1 MAESRRSGDQS
12 GIVLKNRSSSGCL
25 IVRKKS
31 EDVNVAGSSRA
42 QKVFASKKEKKRPRM
57 VLSDSGSSDEL
68 LMPPRRRVGPETIRV
83 CNGFSVSDKG
93 VVEESEV
100 GRKRD
105 RDKVERIRC
114 NEDGLFGRTDG
125 QSDRKRNRLD
135 VFEFDEYDGADGEMM
150 ARQKHL
156 GDARMDIVRRRFLGS
171 MALERGGIERDFET
185 GSSRQVVDKR
195 KNLYFERTSCF
206 NQGGMN
212 RFGMDRD
219 SGRISIPLL
228 REKYMGDSDEP
239 IRLQGKNGVLK
250 VMVNKKKKK
259 VGDPVKNYDHM
270 DSEENRSS
278 SRLDDNIKRNVPIP
292 SSSYLETEVLEKP
305 GPFLRTEKNQL
316 KSRKSLSTKQSKD
329 DVSNSDDS
337 DTALKLGPK
346 RMEARKCAKE
356 VSSESEKTPGGKLT
370 LTRIKEGKVR
380 RGSGTEKQRLRERI
394 RGMLVDAGW
403 TIDYR
408 PRRNRDYLDAV
419 YINPAGT
426 AYWSIIKA
434 YDALLKQLND
444 EEDEVKP
451 SADGSPFAPLSDEV
465 LSQLTR
471 KTRKKIEKEMKKKQ
485 RDGNQSLA
493 AREIGAR
500 RTMSARHDEDSL
512 DSDNH
517 EEKLSSFLKLG
528 GKSSKSRMN
537 ENGVV
542 NQNSRGQSST
552 HLLENDEKPSSG
564 SNSHVLHGRRSRKLG
579 RCTLLVRSSNDGPSS
594 DTDGFVPYAGRRTL
608 LSWLIDSGTVQL
620 SQKVQ
625 YMNRRRTKV
634 MLEGWITRDG
644 IHCGCCSKILTV
656 SKFEIHAG
664 SKLRQPFQNI
674 YLDSGVSLLQCQID
688 AWNRQEESERISYDT
703 VDIDGDDP
711 NDDTCGICGDGGD
724 LICCD
729 GCPSTFHQSC
739 LDIQMLPPGD
749 WHCPNCTCKFCGVGG
764 GDITQGGDTTTCALL
779 ACSMCEKK
787 YHKMCMQGMDA
798 PAVNSTSST
807 SSFCGQKCKELFE
820 HLQKYLGVKHD
831 LEAGFSWS
839 LIHRTDEDSD
849 TSLRGLPQ
857 RVESNSKLAVAL
869 TVMDECFLPIVDR
882 RSGINLI
889 HNVLY
894 NSGSNFNRLN
904 YGGFYTAILERG
916 DEIISAAS
924 IRFHGTQLAE
934 MPFIGTR
941 HIYRR
946 QGMCRRLFCA
956 LESALC
962 SLRVEKMVIPAISEL
977 MHTWTTVFGFTPH
990 EESVKREMRS
1000 LNMLVFPGIDMLQ
1013 KLLLGQESIKENMT
1027 ASPGLNQMGQK
1038 VKQLKVK
1045 HGNTPEMASKSDID
1059 SSTDHDSHK
1068 SAGSDSLC
1076 PNLINGVVAASDFD
1090 SKCPA
1095 VSSNSTSMLGGSS
1108 PAYVSVEGTCDDSQS
1123 GDKLVE
1129 SASDGKCH
1137 SNSDMRH
1144 DVLETEIK
1152 PESDSTEADV
1162 TQSVKEGDTDFG
1174 HAFDANVAASYDI
1187 KISIPA
1193 NEIVGSDLQ
1202 SRDKVVESVP
1212 DQKCLFNG
1220 DRSHDAQ
1227 EEDNNNSESASPV
1240 EGNTH
1245 FAAECD
1251 KDDAG
1256 DMGFTI
1262 AAAHE
1267 VKTAVSAEDTPDSQ
1281 SEDNSAESAPGTDC
1295 PSIQGAGNDAIEM
1308 KIKPVPE
1315 SRIEDNVQ
1323 SCKETDRVDA
1333 CAIDVN
1339 VAAPQEVEIVVLAEG
1354 NACTDS
1360 QSEDKLLESASDRS
1374 FVLDKNHGMLQVESK
1389 ALLDSSIK
1397 DDAESCKEVDMD
1409 SPEMDVNI
1417 VTAHGVTKPVSVDGI
1432 KSADFKS
1439 RDKLVEDGVQS
1450 CRESDIEDAYAL
1462 DKNID
1467 PSHKPE
1473 IPISVAGGVA
1483 DSKLGDKSAESVSKR
1498 ECLVSETIR
1507 DDLQGNHQPSLDSR
1521 SEDNTPSC
1529 KVGDSGGNFVHS
1541 KAAPL
1546 GEIIAEN
1553 TAEATNEIPVA
1564 PPTGLDGPDASYF

>member
-1 MAESRRSGDQS
+1 
-12 GIVLKNRSSSGCL
+12 
-25 IVRKKS
+25 
-31 EDVNVAGSSRA
+31 
-42 QKVFASKKEKKRPRM
+42 
-57 VLSDSGSSDEL
+57 
-68 LMPPRRRVGPETIRV
+68 
-83 CNGFSVSDKG
+83 
-93 VVEESEV
+93 
-100 GRKRD
+100 
-105 RDKVERIRC
+105 
-114 NEDGLFGRTDG
+114 
-125 QSDRKRNRLD
+125 
-135 VFEFDEYDGADGEMM
+135 
-150 ARQKHL
+150 
-156 GDARMDIVRRRFLGS
+156 
-171 MALERGGIERDFET
+171 
-185 GSSRQVVDKR
+185 
-195 KNLYFERTSCF
+195 
-206 NQGGMN
+206 
-212 RFGMDRD
+212 
-219 SGRISIPLL
+219 
-228 REKYMGDSDEP
+228 
-239 IRLQGKNGVLK
+239 
-250 VMVNKKKKK
+250 
-259 VGDPVKNYDHM
+259 
-270 DSEENRSS
+270 
-278 SRLDDNIKRNVPIP
+278 
-292 SSSYLETEVLEKP
+292 
-305 GPFLRTEKNQL
+305 
-316 KSRKSLSTKQSKD
+316 
-329 DVSNSDDS
+329 
-337 DTALKLGPK
+337 
-346 RMEARKCAKE
+346 
-356 VSSESEKTPGGKLT
+356 
-370 LTRIKEGKVR
+370 
-380 RGSGTEKQRLRERI
+380 
-394 RGMLVDAGW
+394 
-403 TIDYR
+403 
-408 PRRNRDYLDAV
+408 
-419 YINPAGT
+419 
-426 AYWSIIKA
+426 
-434 YDALLKQLND
+434 
-444 EEDEVKP
+444 
-451 SADGSPFAPLSDEV
+451 
-465 LSQLTR
+465 
-471 KTRKKIEKEMKKKQ
+471 
-485 RDGNQSLA
+485 
-493 AREIGAR
+493 
-500 RTMSARHDEDSL
+500 
-512 DSDNH
+512 
-517 EEKLSSFLKLG
+517 
-528 GKSSKSRMN
+528 
-537 ENGVV
+537 
-542 NQNSRGQSST
+542 
-552 HLLENDEKPSSG
+552 
-564 SNSHVLHGRRSRKLG
+564 
-579 RCTLLVRSSNDGPSS
+579 
-594 DTDGFVPYAGRRTL
+594 
-608 LSWLIDSGTVQL
+608 
-620 SQKVQ
+620 
-625 YMNRRRTKV
+625 
-634 MLEGWITRDG
+634 
-644 IHCGCCSKILTV
+644 
-656 SKFEIHAG
+656 
-664 SKLRQPFQNI
+664 
-674 YLDSGVSLLQCQID
+674 
-688 AWNRQEESERISYDT
+688 
-703 VDIDGDDP
+703 
-711 NDDTCGICGDGGD
+711 
-724 LICCD
+724 
-729 GCPSTFHQSC
+729 
-739 LDIQMLPPGD
+739 
-749 WHCPNCTCKFCGVGG
+749 
-764 GDITQGGDTTTCALL
+764 
-779 ACSMCEKK
+779 
-787 YHKMCMQGMDA
+787 
-798 PAVNSTSST
+798 
-807 SSFCGQKCKELFE
+807 
-820 HLQKYLGVKHD
+820 
-831 LEAGFSWS
+831 
-839 LIHRTDEDSD
+839 
-849 TSLRGLPQ
+849 
-857 RVESNSKLAVAL
+857 
-869 TVMDECFLPIVDR
+869 
-882 RSGINLI
+882 
-889 HNVLY
+889 
-894 NSGSNFNRLN
+894 
-904 YGGFYTAILERG
+904 
-916 DEIISAAS
+916 
-924 IRFHGTQLAE
+924 
-934 MPFIGTR
+934 
-941 HIYRR
+941 
-946 QGMCRRLFCA
+946 
-956 LESALC
+956 
-962 SLRVEKMVIPAISEL
+962 MVIPAISEL

-1027 ASPGLNQMGQK
+1027 ASPGFISHNVFLFSFNCMFIFCYLAKPSQNTGLNQMGQK

-1256 DMGFTI
+1256 DMSFTI

-1374 FVLDKNHGMLQVESK
+1374 FVLDNNHGMLQVESK

-1450 CRESDIEDAYAL
+1450 CRESDIKDAYAL